1 MPTPSARAGQPCSYF
16 RANSA
21 GQCTIH
27 AVYKFTRHF
36 LDEEPSMRSRLLAMA
51 AACILT
57 VAALSQQ
64 SNSQQTSSP
73 QSSTPKSQ
81 IQKKQPAALAPE
93 PDNTA
98 TKPDSSSE
106 QKPAPQGSFDK
117 EKDKEE
123 HYDMT
128 EAAPVATHH
137 QITVD
142 GKLLKYTATAGRLPI
157 KRGDGRIEAEMF
169 YVAYTL
175 DGQDA
180 PKRPLTFAFNGGPG
194 SASIWL
200 HMGALGPKHVVLQ
213 PDGFMPPAPYH
224 MEDNPYTLLDKSD
237 LVLIDAIGTGFSRA
251 ADTEQFKKFWGLKGD
266 IEAFSEFIR
275 LYITRNE
282 RWSSPLFLFGESYG
296 TTRAAGIAGYLADRG
311 ISFNGITLL
320 SSVLNFETLE
330 ETKTNDQPYIF
341 LIPSFTM
348 IAGFHHKLAPDL
360 AQDMNHARQES
371 EQWAFGDYAM
381 ALAKGDALT
390 PQEREKTIEQLA
402 RYTGLSKEVVDE
414 ANLRINVGKFTHY
427 LLIDQK
433 LRVGR
438 LDGRYTGPDPNG
450 LLDTPFYDPTG
461 SATQPP
467 FTSVFNNYI
476 RTELGYKTDMPYN
489 VRAQSGGIPWDW
501 GSANDGFPDT
511 ASAMRQAIVKNP
523 YLKIL
528 VMEGYY
534 DLATPYFAANYAL
547 QHLDLPQ
554 KYRDNISYA
563 TYEAGH
569 MVYLP
574 TEGLKK
580 MKADQ
585 ANFMVKAG
593 AQ

>member
-1 MPTPSARAGQPCSYF
+1 MRLFCAFATAFLLIAASAAQQADQPKTSNQ
-16 RANSA
+16 RK
-21 GQCTIH
+21 Q
-27 AVYKFTRHF
+27 
-36 LDEEPSMRSRLLAMA
+36 LAA
-51 AACILT
+51 
-57 VAALSQQ
+57 
-64 SNSQQTSSP
+64 
-73 QSSTPKSQ
+73 QSSEK
-81 IQKKQPAALAPE
+81 PAESPAS
-93 PDNTA
+93 
-98 TKPDSSSE
+98 KPDASSE
-106 QKPAPQGSFDK
+106 QKPQSREGSSDRDK

-123 HYDMT
+123 HYDMA
-128 EAAPVATHH
+128 EVSPVQTHH
-137 QITVD
+137 QITVE
-142 GKLLKYTATAGRLPI
+142 GKLVKYTATAGRLPI

-180 PKRPLTFAFNGGPG
+180 AKRPLTFAFNGGPG

-200 HMGALGPKHVVLQ
+200 HMGALGPKRVVLQ
-213 PDGFMPPAPYH
+213 PDGFMPPAPYR

-251 ADTEQFKKFWGLKGD
+251 GDTELFKKFWGVKGD

-275 LYITRNE
+275 LYISRNE
-282 RWSSPLFLFGESYG
+282 RWSSPLFILGESYG

-330 ETKTNDQPYIF
+330 DTNTNDQPYIF

-348 IAGFHHKLAPDL
+348 IAGYHHKLAPDL
-360 AQDMNHARQES
+360 AQDVNRARQEA
-371 EQWAFGDYAM
+371 EQWAFGDYAQ

-390 PQEREKTIEQLA
+390 PSEREKIIDQLA
-402 RYTGLSKEVVDE
+402 RYTGVTKEVADE
-414 ANLRINVGKFTHY
+414 ANLRINVRKFTHY

-438 LDGRYTGPDPNG
+438 LDGRYTGPDPSG
-450 LLDTPFYDPTG
+450 LLDTPSYDPTG

-476 RTELGYKTDMPYN
+476 RTELGYKTDMPYY
-489 VRAQSGGIPWDW
+489 VRAQDIGFDKWDW
-501 GSANDGFPDT
+501 GSAIQGFPDT

-534 DLATPYFAANYAL
+534 DLATPYFAANYAI

-554 KYRDNISYA
+554 KYRDNISYT
-563 TYEAGH
+563 TYDAGH

-585 ANFMVKAG
+585 ASFMEKAG

>member
-1 MPTPSARAGQPCSYF
+1 MKLFWAVATAVLLMTVSSA
-16 RANSA
+16 
-21 GQCTIH
+21 
-27 AVYKFTRHF
+27 
-36 LDEEPSMRSRLLAMA
+36 
-51 AACILT
+51 
-57 VAALSQQ
+57 
-64 SNSQQTSSP
+64 QQTD
-73 QSSTPKSQ
+73 QPKSSN
-81 IQKKQPAALAPE
+81 QKKQPAQSPE
-93 PDNTA
+93 KPAET
-98 TKPDSSSE
+98 TVKPDTSPE
-106 QKPAPQGSFDK
+106 QKPPVREVSSDNK
-117 EKDKEE
+117 EKDKDKEE
-123 HYDMT
+123 HFDMT
-128 EAAPVATHH
+128 EAAPVQTHH

-175 DGQDA
+175 DSQDA
-180 PKRPLTFAFNGGPG
+180 ARRPLTFAFNGGPG

-200 HMGALGPKHVVLQ
+200 HMGALGPKRVVLQ
-213 PDGFMPPAPYH
+213 ADGFMPPAPYR

-251 ADTEQFKKFWGLKGD
+251 GDSELFKKFWGVKGD

-275 LYITRNE
+275 LYISRNE
-282 RWSSPLFLFGESYG
+282 RWSSPLFILGESYG

-330 ETKTNDQPYIF
+330 ETNTNDQPYIF

-348 IAGFHHKLAPDL
+348 IAAYHHKLAPDL
-360 AQDMNHARQES
+360 AQDMNRARQES
-371 EQWAFGDYAM
+371 EQWAFGEYAQ
-381 ALAKGDALT
+381 ALAKGDALSA
-390 PQEREKTIEQLA
+390 QEREKIIEQLA
-402 RYTGLSKEVVDE
+402 RYTGLTKEVVDE
-414 ANLRINVGKFTHY
+414 ANLRINVRKFTHY

-450 LLDTPFYDPTG
+450 LLDTPSYDPTG

-467 FTSVFNNYI
+467 FTSVFNNYV
-476 RTELGYKTDMPYN
+476 RTELGYKTDMPYY
-489 VRAQSGGIPWDW
+489 VRAQDIGFDKWDW
-501 GSANDGFPDT
+501 GSAIQGFPDT

-534 DLATPYFAANYAL
+534 DLATPYFAANYAI

-554 KYRDNISYA
+554 KYRDNISYT
-563 TYEAGH
+563 TYDAGH

-574 TEGLKK
+574 MEGLKK

-585 ANFMVKAG
+585 ASFMDKAG
-593 AQ
+593 AP

>member
-1 MPTPSARAGQPCSYF
+1 
-16 RANSA
+16 
-21 GQCTIH
+21 
-27 AVYKFTRHF
+27 
-36 LDEEPSMRSRLLAMA
+36 MRSPFLALA
-51 AACILT
+51 AAC
-57 VAALSQQ
+57 ALLAVSFAQQANSQQ
-64 SNSQQTSSP
+64 TNPQQTSSP
-73 QSSTPKSQ
+73 KSQ
-81 IQKKQPAALAPE
+81 NQKKQPAQASTDSSENA
-93 PDNTA
+93 A
-98 TKPDSSSE
+98 TKSETSSD
-106 QKPAPQGSFDK
+106 QKPPAPQADK
-117 EKDKEE
+117 EKDKDKEE

-128 EAAPVATHH
+128 EVSPVATHH

-142 GKLLKYTATAGRLPI
+142 GKALKYTATAGRLPI

-180 PKRPLTFAFNGGPG
+180 AKRPLTFAFNGGPG
-194 SASIWL
+194 SATIWL
-200 HMGALGPKHVVLQ
+200 HMGALGPKRVVLQ
-213 PDGFMPPAPYH
+213 PDGFMPPAPYR
-224 MEDNPYTLLDKSD
+224 MEDNPSTLLDKSD

-489 VRAQSGGIPWDW
+489 VRAQSAGIPWDW

-534 DLATPYFAANYAL
+534 DLATPYFAANYAI

-554 KYRDNISYA
+554 KYRDNISYT
-563 TYEAGH
+563 TYDAGH

-574 TEGLKK
+574 TDGLKK

-585 ANFMVKAG
+585 ASFMEKAG
-593 AQ
+593 VQ

>member
-1 MPTPSARAGQPCSYF
+1 MRRLCLAF
-16 RANSA
+16 
-21 GQCTIH
+21 
-27 AVYKFTRHF
+27 AVALFTW
-36 LDEEPSMRSRLLAMA
+36 A
-51 AACILT
+51 AAF
-57 VAALSQQ
+57 AAVSHAQQ
-64 SNSQQTSSP
+64 SNDPKAATS
-73 QSSTPKSQ
+73 
-81 IQKKQPAALAPE
+81 KKQPAAP
-93 PDNTA
+93 P
-98 TKPDSSSE
+98 SE
-106 QKPAPQGSFDK
+106 KPAESAAKTETPAEEKTAAHEASAGK
-117 EKDKEE
+117 ENDKEE

-128 EAAPVATHH
+128 EMAPVVTHH

-157 KRGDGRIEAEMF
+157 KRGDGKIEAEMF

-180 PKRPLTFAFNGGPG
+180 AKRPLTFAYNGGPG
-194 SASIWL
+194 SSSIWL
-200 HMGALGPKHVVLQ
+200 HMGALGPRRVVLQ

-251 ADTEQFKKFWGLKGD
+251 ADPELFKKFWGVKGD

-282 RWSSPLFLFGESYG
+282 RWASPLFLFGESYG
-296 TTRAAGIAGYLADRG
+296 TTRSAGIAGYLADRG

-320 SSVLNFETLE
+320 STVLNFETLE
-330 ETKTNDQPYIF
+330 DNKTNDQPYIF

-348 IAGFHHKLAPDL
+348 IAGYHHKLAPDL
-360 AQDMNHARQES
+360 AQDMNRARQEA
-371 EQWAFGDYAM
+371 EQWASTEYEQ
-381 ALAKGDALT
+381 ALDKGDALT
-390 PQEREKTIEQLA
+390 PQERQKVIDQLA
-402 RYTGLSKEVVDE
+402 RFTGLSKEVIDE
-414 ANLRINVGKFTHY
+414 ADLRINVPKFTHY

-433 LRVGR
+433 LRIGR
-438 LDGRYTGPDPNG
+438 LDGRYSGPDPNG

-476 RTELGYKTDMPYN
+476 RTELAYKTDMPYY
-489 VRAQSGGIPWDW
+489 VSARDAGFDKWDW
-501 GSANDGFPDT
+501 GSAIQGFPDT
-511 ASAMRQAIVKNP
+511 ASAMRRAIVKNP

-534 DLATPYFAANYAL
+534 DLATPYYAANYTVD
-547 QHLDLPQ
+547 HLNLPP
-554 KYRDNISYA
+554 KYRDNVSFA
-563 TYEAGH
+563 TYESGH

-574 TEGLKK
+574 MEGLKK

-585 ANFMVKAG
+585 AAFMSKAVG
-593 AQ
+593 Q